1 MTPPIP
7 VANGSNYCGAH
18 PSRSRRILLLNP
30 PADDPDCGEFVVH
43 DASAVRNC
51 SRRLPVAQ
59 PERRPGASRGSV
71 ADRRRRRVPPL
82 GLPDSRATGVPQEAG
97 SARSRPRSP
106 CRPPVTT
113 LPFRWSPGAD
123 AGTHSLRTPTPS
135 HSAGG
140 HWGPALGPS
149 HSPTASST
157 SSVRALIG
165 RVGGTGPW
173 ADPSHFPAAS
183 ASSPPNVVSSCS
195 TISACFFSL
204 RVTLAANT
212 AAEATMIARG
222 T

>member
-1 MTPPIP
+1 MSAFVDSHRRWGYKRARARSKGASHHRTRRVRAPL
-7 VANGSNYCGAH
+7 ALRGSAGTATQGAQ
-18 PSRSRRILLLNP
+18 
-30 PADDPDCGEFVVH
+30 
-43 DASAVRNC
+43 
-51 SRRLPVAQ
+51 AQ

-71 ADRRRRRVPPL
+71 GDRRAPGSPTRTPGPRDESPAGGGFGPIPTPIAAPIPGDRITIQMVTGGRRWDSLTADTDAVTL
-82 GLPDSRATGVPQEAG
+82 GR
-97 SARSRPRSP
+97 
-106 CRPPVTT
+106 RPP
-113 LPFRWSPGAD
+113 G
-123 AGTHSLRTPTPS
+123 PTV
-135 HSAGG
+135 
-140 HWGPALGPS
+140 GPS

-183 ASSPPNVVSSCS
+183 VSSPPNVVSSCS

-204 RVTLAANT
+204 RVTFAANT